1 MYRTGTG
8 YLVGY
13 RVLDDEEVLEYRQQ
27 RPAVSNLVEE
37 FEYGGTSAGSR
48 SKLIRVLLY
57 LGTPD
62 AGTWENEEFCKFRG
76 TFEPISAPDIG
87 KNK

>member
-37 FEYGGTSAGSR
+37 FEYGGTSEGSR
-48 SKLIRVLLY
+48 SKLIRVL
-57 LGTPD
+57 
-62 AGTWENEEFCKFRG
+62 
-76 TFEPISAPDIG
+76 
-87 KNK
+87 

>member
-1 MYRTGTG
+1 MYRTATG

-76 TFEPISAPDIG
+76 TFVPISATDIG
-87 KNK
+87 K

>member
-1 MYRTGTG
+1 MYKTGTG

-27 RPAVSNLVEE
+27 RRAVTNLVEE

-57 LGTPD
+57 LGTAD
-62 AGTWENEEFCKFRG
+62 ASTWEKEEFCKFRG
-76 TFEPISAPDIG
+76 TFVPIWPDDIG
-87 KNK
+87 K

>member
-37 FEYGGTSAGSR
+37 FEYGGTSVGSR

-76 TFEPISAPDIG
+76 TFVPIWPNQ
-87 KNK
+87 KL